1 VGKTLEKAMEKLRTF
16 SRQHV
21 GRIKGTK
28 WLMFFILLFCS
39 QLTQVRE
46 LRLRKTRP
54 CWAGEEWE
62 NDGILGT
69 PFRSTSVIHFELCS
83 TSSFVQNYKDL

>member
-1 VGKTLEKAMEKLRTF
+1 MEISEKHGKTLEKAMEKLRTF

-28 WLMFFILLFCS
+28 WLMFFILFFRS

-46 LRLRKTRP
+46 LRLRKTP
-54 CWAGEEWE
+54 L
-62 NDGILGT
+62 LGT
-69 PFRSTSVIHFELCS
+69 IGRSTSVIHFELCS
-83 TSSFVQNYKDL
+83 TSSFVQNYKEH